1 MKRRLLATLLILT
14 LALTP
19 AMAAERIM
27 TMDLATGQ
35 QKAKIAFGT
44 AGQILTSNGAG
55 SVPTFQDAPVA
66 MVYPG
71 AGIPQSTGSAWG
83 TSLTFSTDGTFA
95 DNSDANIPSQKA
107 VKTYTDTKATK
118 GANSDITSLSGLTT
132 ALSVDQGGTGQATAQ
147 AAIDALT
154 NVSAATN
161 EHVLTKDTATGNA
174 IFKASAGGAN
184 TALSNLDA
192 VAINTTIAS
201 DTDNTDD
208 LGTSAKKWKDGY
220 FAGNLTVG
228 GTVDGRD
235 VSAMGCDLIATLV
248 ANNSASLDFTSIS
261 NTTYDSY
268 LLVGNN
274 IVPATNAVDLV
285 LRFSVS
291 GNFQSGAS
299 DYSHEQFRFVPTGS
313 GVSGSATDTGI
324 NISSA
329 SDNLANS
336 GASVGGVFAIRIY
349 NCAQTSTV
357 KRCTWDFN
365 YWGSDFVRVIG
376 GGAYLTA
383 ANAIDGF
390 RLLMSSGNITSGTV
404 KLYGYRSS

>member
-1 MKRRLLATLLILT
+1 MSVDAIVNFGKVTVSLGYDADDTSI
-14 LALTP
+14 ALT
-19 AMAAERIM
+19 
-27 TMDLATGQ
+27 TGHG
-35 QKAKIAFGT
+35 AK
-44 AGQILTSNGAG
+44 L
-55 SVPTFQDAPVA
+55 
-66 MVYPG
+66 
-71 AGIPQSTGSAWG
+71 PQP
-83 TSLTFSTDGTFA
+83 STDGAFNLVWY
-95 DNSDANIPSQKA
+95 NSTDYPNPCDDPNVEIVRCTARS
-107 VKTYTDTKATK
+107 TDTLTVTRGQEGTSGSTKNTGSKVYLMILAVTKKMITDLDTSKA
-118 GANSDITSLSGLTT
+118 AT
-132 ALSVDQGGTGQATAQ
+132 ALD
-147 AAIDALT
+147 
-154 NVSAATN
+154 
-161 EHVLTKDTATGNA
+161 
-174 IFKASAGGAN
+174 
-184 TALSNLDA
+184 NLAD
-192 VAINTTIAS
+192 VAINTTLKS

>member
-1 MKRRLLATLLILT
+1 
-14 LALTP
+14 
-19 AMAAERIM
+19 
-27 TMDLATGQ
+27 
-35 QKAKIAFGT
+35 
-44 AGQILTSNGAG
+44 
-55 SVPTFQDAPVA
+55 
-66 MVYPG
+66 
-71 AGIPQSTGSAWG
+71 
-83 TSLTFSTDGTFA
+83 
-95 DNSDANIPSQKA
+95 
-107 VKTYTDTKATK
+107 
-118 GANSDITSLSGLTT
+118 
-132 ALSVDQGGTGQATAQ
+132 
-147 AAIDALT
+147 
-154 NVSAATN
+154 
-161 EHVLTKDTATGNA
+161 
-174 IFKASAGGAN
+174 
-184 TALSNLDA
+184 

-365 YWGSDFVRVIG
+365 YLGSDFVRVIG